1 MSLKLV
7 KSVLSAAISAAF
19 FAVERLFVAIAPEL
33 AISSFSTIVTL
44 SVRLERS
51 LSSLVT
57 VLLMVMIVELIAV
70 IFVLMLLM
78 SLSIVLISYWMSVMS
93 YVMSAMTVTLYCFNS

>member
-7 KSVLSAAISAAF
+7 KSVLSAAISAVF

-33 AISSFSTIVTL
+33 AYSSFSTIVTL

-51 LSSLVT
+51 LSSLMT

-78 SLSIVLISYWMSVMS
+78 SLSIVLISYWMSVMF